1 MENSNIQIEDLDLDY
16 YFAGIE
22 DDLKKANL
30 DINSRVFPEILIAA
44 LDKLVAQNKSSNST
58 KFNRILFSHILD
70 FKSLGKAQEPILVSD
85 FFNSYFQVY
94 ESMRRNRDVYGKS
107 CIELSG
113 KISDYKQ
120 EVIKSKQTE
129 KVLEN
134 GQTNNSKVRL
144 EIRDIAIYQDLT
156 DVNLDNVFKG
166 QKIIIEYES
175 EKNEKNNQFVGQTP
189 LGDSFVMKEIPL
201 SQEGLNNSYQFAITD
216 INKKITVSL
225 QSKDA
230 KKVLDHFYPGEC
242 FDSLITKTFE
252 IPDIGKVE
260 LDIVYI
266 NSFVNYIN
274 KLITQHEVEY
284 EENHVHFDNL
294 ESSILLLEFPFK
306 NFLDKHNDDPER
318 RTNSEVDPNKNSSA
332 DSKNAQNK
340 QSYLSQVH
348 RNEIEV
354 SEKLEN
360 LILNVSGRQCI
371 IWDTIYFLMNKIVL
385 GCVTLV
391 LAYRADYATLLL
403 ALLGLAF
410 ESNNISL
417 NKFGKLVFFLTL
429 SMLYDFVW
437 LLGSLS
443 DWTETTPLEG
453 SSLNG
458 IRKLATVIAFVVI
471 ILKIVLCFSGWRL
484 SIIYKMKEI
493 NLLNLPEKQIRSG
506 NVKAAVQQQKEKK
519 RTRPVINYN
528 RKQVTDT
535 SLRFL
540 DGGL

>member
-1 MENSNIQIEDLDLDY
+1 
-16 YFAGIE
+16 
-22 DDLKKANL
+22 
-30 DINSRVFPEILIAA
+30 
-44 LDKLVAQNKSSNST
+44 
-58 KFNRILFSHILD
+58 
-70 FKSLGKAQEPILVSD
+70 
-85 FFNSYFQVY
+85 
-94 ESMRRNRDVYGKS
+94 MRRNRDAYGKS
-107 CIELSG
+107 CIEISN
-113 KISDYKQ
+113 KINEYKQ

-134 GQTNNSKVRL
+134 GQTSNSKVRL
-144 EIRDIAIYQDLT
+144 EIRDIAVYQDLT

-166 QKIIIEYES
+166 QKLIIEYES
-175 EKNEKNNQFVGQTP
+175 ENEKSNTNNQTP
-189 LGDSFVMKEIPL
+189 IGDSFVMKEIPL

-216 INKKITVSL
+216 VNKKITVSL
-225 QSKDA
+225 QSRNS

-242 FDSLITKTFE
+242 FDNLITKTFE
-252 IPDIGKVE
+252 IPDVGKIE

-274 KLITQHEVEY
+274 KLITQHEIEY

-294 ESSILLLEFPFK
+294 ESSILLLEYPFK
-306 NFLDKHNDDPER
+306 NFMDRHNDDPER
-318 RTNSEVDPNKNSSA
+318 RTNTDVDPNKKVNN
-332 DSKNAQNK
+332 DKTK
-340 QSYLSQVH
+340 QSYISHVH

-371 IWDTIYFLMNKIVL
+371 IWDTIYFLMNKIML
-385 GCVTLV
+385 GCVTIV
-391 LAYRADYATLLL
+391 LAYRADYATLIL
-403 ALLGLAF
+403 ALLGIAF
-410 ESNNISL
+410 ESNNIPF
-417 NKFGKLVFFLTL
+417 NKFSKLVFFLFL
-429 SMLYDFVW
+429 SMVYDFFW

-471 ILKIVLCFSGWRL
+471 ILKIILCFSGWRL

-528 RKQVTDT
+528 RKQGTDT

-540 DGGL
+540 DGGI